1 VESTA
6 KGLPEER
13 QGLPEPVRRGNR
25 MKGRFG
31 LQNLFWGRK
40 SDRKQSAIGPRR
52 FKAIVYS
59 RRTPIFTPM
68 TVHFPFQ
75 NTYAALP
82 ANFFARVAPTPVA
95 SPRLIKL
102 NRPLAIHLG
111 LDPDLLSSPE
121 GTEILAGKRVPDG
134 ADPIAM
140 AYAGHQFGHFVPQ
153 LGDGRA
159 ILLGEVIDADG
170 VRRDIQLKGS
180 GPTPFSRRGDG
191 RAALGPVL
199 REYIVSEAM
208 AALGI
213 PTTRSLAAVITGEN
227 VMRETPLPGA
237 VLTRVASSH
246 IRVGTFQYFAARGD
260 TDGVRRL
267 ADHVIARHYPQ
278 IAGAERPYLAL
289 LNAVTARQAE
299 LVARWLLVGF
309 IHGVMNT
316 DNTSVSGETIDYG
329 PCAFMDHY
337 DPAKVFSSID
347 EQGRYAYANQPR
359 IALWNLTRLAE
370 CLLPLLSD
378 DKDKAIEEAQAA
390 LGEFAETFATAYQAG
405 LRNKV
410 GLFTMRDGDEALV
423 QDLLDTMARNQA
435 DFTLTFRRLSD
446 AALDPAGDAEVRSL
460 FADPAAYDEWAARW
474 RQRLG
479 DEPQTATTRRA
490 AMRSVNPAFIPR
502 NHRVEAVIE
511 AAVNRDDFA
520 PFEALLTVLSKPFE
534 DQPDFAVY
542 ADPPEPHQRVLQT
555 FCGT

>member
-1 VESTA
+1 
-6 KGLPEER
+6 
-13 QGLPEPVRRGNR
+13 
-25 MKGRFG
+25 
-31 LQNLFWGRK
+31 
-40 SDRKQSAIGPRR
+40 
-52 FKAIVYS
+52 
-59 RRTPIFTPM
+59 M

-82 ANFFARVAPTPVA
+82 ANFFARVAPTPVV

-111 LDPDLLSSPE
+111 LDPDRLSSPE
-121 GTEILAGKRVPDG
+121 GAEILAGKLVPDG

-170 VRRDIQLKGS
+170 IRRDIQLKGS

-213 PTTRSLAAVITGEN
+213 PTTRSLAAVVTGEH
-227 VMRETPLPGA
+227 VMREMPLPGA

-260 TDGVRRL
+260 TEGVRRL
-267 ADHVIARHYPQ
+267 ADHVIGRHYPE
-278 IAGAERPYLAL
+278 AAKADRPYHAL
-289 LNAVTARQAE
+289 LEGVIARQAE

-316 DNTSVSGETIDYG
+316 DNTSISGETIDYG

-337 DPAKVFSSID
+337 DPATVFSSID
-347 EQGRYAYANQPR
+347 EMGRYAYANQPR

-370 CLLPLLSD
+370 CLLPLFSD
-378 DKDKAIEEAQAA
+378 QQELAIEQAQAA
-390 LGEFAETFATAYQAG
+390 LGGFAEAFDTAYQAG
-405 LRNKV
+405 LRAKL
-410 GLFTMRDGDEALV
+410 GLFTLREDDRMLA
-423 QDLLDTMARNQA
+423 QDLLDAMARNQA
-435 DFTLTFRRLSD
+435 DFTLTFRRLSQ
-446 AALDPAGDAEVRSL
+446 AAGDSNGHAEVRQL

-474 RQRLG
+474 RRRIAE
-479 DEPQTATTRRA
+479 EPQDPATRQA
-490 AMRSVNPAFIPR
+490 AMRTVNPAFIPR

-520 PFEALLTVLSKPFE
+520 LFEELLTVLSQPYQ
-534 DQPDFAVY
+534 DQPAFAAY

>member
-1 VESTA
+1 
-6 KGLPEER
+6 
-13 QGLPEPVRRGNR
+13 
-25 MKGRFG
+25 
-31 LQNLFWGRK
+31 
-40 SDRKQSAIGPRR
+40 
-52 FKAIVYS
+52 
-59 RRTPIFTPM
+59 M

-82 ANFFARVAPTPVA
+82 ANFFARVAPTPVT

-102 NRPLAIHLG
+102 NRPLAVQLG
-111 LDPDLLSSPE
+111 LDPDRLDSPE
-121 GTEILAGKRVPDG
+121 GAEILAGKRIPEG

-199 REYIVSEAM
+199 REYIVSETM
-208 AALGI
+208 AKLGI
-213 PTTRSLAAVITGEN
+213 PTTRSLAAVMTGES
-227 VMRETPLPGA
+227 VFRETALPGA

-246 IRVGTFQYFAARGD
+246 IRVGTFQFFAARGD
-260 TDGVRRL
+260 TEGVRRL

-278 IAGAERPYLAL
+278 AAGAERPYHAL
-289 LNAVTARQAE
+289 LEGVIARQAE

-316 DNTSVSGETIDYG
+316 DNTSISGETIDYG

-347 EQGRYAYANQPR
+347 EMGRYAYANQPR

-370 CLLPLLSD
+370 CLLPLFSED
-378 DKDKAIEEAQAA
+378 QEKAIAEAQLV
-390 LGEFAETFATAYQAG
+390 LGGFADAFNDAYQGG
-405 LRNKV
+405 LRAKL
-410 GLFTMRDGDEALV
+410 GLFTEKDGDQALA
-423 QDLLDTMARNQA
+423 QDLLDAMAKNQA
-435 DFTLTFRRLSD
+435 DFTLTFRRLGD
-446 AALDPAGDAEVRSL
+446 AALDPLHDRDISSL
-460 FADPAAYDEWAARW
+460 FADPTAFDEWAARW
-474 RQRLG
+474 RQRT
-479 DEPQTATTRRA
+479 DEEPQDPAARQA
-490 AMRSVNPAFIPR
+490 AMRAVNPAFIPR
-502 NHRVEAVIE
+502 NHRIEAVIE
-511 AAVNRDDFA
+511 AAVNQDDFA
-520 PFEALLTVLSKPFE
+520 PFEELLAVLSRPYE
-534 DQPDFAVY
+534 DQPAFARY
-542 ADPPEPHQRVLQT
+542 AEAPEPHQCVRQT